1 MENSVVISVNTIPE
15 RNLMIKELY
24 ETLSLNSTK
33 QYTIQKDRVN
43 RIKVFHN
50 KGSLRILIQTYLVII
65 LPVILDFSPL
75 ESVYGTV
82 DFRLENTID
91 RLIKLT
97 HKLQSIQ
104 GKRVVKGKVGAE
116 KLKNALTGLF

>member
-1 MENSVVISVNTIPE
+1 
-15 RNLMIKELY
+15 MIKELY
-24 ETLSLNSTK
+24 ETLTLSSTK
-33 QYTIQKDRVN
+33 KYTIQKDKIN

-50 KGSLRILIQTYLVII
+50 KGSLRILIQTYIIVVLPII
-65 LPVILDFSPL
+65 LNFSPL
-75 ESVYGTV
+75 DCFYGTV

-91 RLIKLT
+91 KLIKLT